1 MSSTEEPHVG
11 QRIDKY
17 PGRNPYSVVVYLE
30 NWRVVYSWQWAVF
43 SRQGARGK
51 GLGARGLSGDR
62 ICWAVYSRQSA
73 VFSRQSSVGSFQSA
87 VGNRQGASLSA
98 AEIPPNARHSQ
109 RESKGAVR
117 RQNLLG
123 SLQSAVG
130 SLQLA
135 VGNRQGAS
143 LSAAKIP
150 PNARHLRRES
160 KGQGDCQETV
170 FTAFQYPIASK
181 KGKVKRKFCQE
192 TVFPAYQYPIAS
204 KKGKVKRII

>member
-1 MSSTEEPHVG
+1 MQLAGSIQLAVG
-11 QRIDKY
+11 SLQ
-17 PGRNPYSVVVYLE
+17 S
-30 NWRVVYSWQWAVF
+30 
-43 SRQGARGK
+43 ARGK

-62 ICWAVYSRQSA
+62 ICWAVYSLQSA
-73 VFSRQSSVGSFQSA
+73 VFSWQSSVGSFQSA

-117 RQNLLG
+117 RQNLL
-123 SLQSAVG
+123 
-130 SLQLA
+130 
-135 VGNRQGAS
+135 
-143 LSAAKIP
+143 
-150 PNARHLRRES
+150 
-160 KGQGDCQETV
+160 

-192 TVFPAYQYPIAS
+192 TAFPAYQYPIAS